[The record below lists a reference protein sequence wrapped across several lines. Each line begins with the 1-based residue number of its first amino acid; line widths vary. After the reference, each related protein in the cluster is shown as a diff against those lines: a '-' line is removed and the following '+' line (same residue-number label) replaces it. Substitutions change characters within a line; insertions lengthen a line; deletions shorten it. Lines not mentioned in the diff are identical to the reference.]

1 MVATRINHG
10 VASGWFNTLAGAM
23 KRQFATYVKTQLN
36 STAMSPTANIGS
48 SSSELPTL
56 ATQEQTSP
64 QTPPQQ
70 SAYRSSNSSNIINN
84 SNAGKTYYY
93 RTLSA
98 ASSSSSHTTSQS
110 TSPTTEPLTGS
121 ASGAGVGVTG
131 GGGGGGVAGSGFL
144 RRYASSGGSISTPP
158 SPHLLAGLDRRHR
171 SPDPPPR
178 YNRGQSP
185 LLLRK
190 NLLELG
196 GGGQTPGSPMLQ
208 RR

>member
-1 MVATRINHG
+1 
-10 VASGWFNTLAGAM
+10 M

-36 STAMSPTANIGS
+36 STATSPMANT
-48 SSSELPTL
+48 SEEV
-56 ATQEQTSP
+56 QSP

-70 SAYRSSNSSNIINN
+70 HAYRTSNSSNNGSSSNIIGNNN
-84 SNAGKTYYY
+84 SNSTVGKTYYY

-110 TSPTTEPLTGS
+110 TSPTTEPLTAA
-121 ASGAGVGVTG
+121 ASGAAGTGVGA
-131 GGGGGGVAGSGFL
+131 GGGVATSGFL

>member
-1 MVATRINHG
+1 
-10 VASGWFNTLAGAM
+10 M

-36 STAMSPTANIGS
+36 STATSPMAPTS
-48 SSSELPTL
+48 SSNSSNSEQQQQQPPPAAALGGL
-56 ATQEQTSP
+56 DVLSP
-64 QTPPQQ
+64 QTPPQPP
-70 SAYRSSNSSNIINN
+70 AYRSSSSISNN
-84 SNAGKTYYY
+84 SNSNISNSNSNFGKTFYY

-110 TSPTTEPLTGS
+110 TSPTTEPLTGT
-121 ASGAGVGVTG
+121 ASGTGAAGAG
-131 GGGGGGVAGSGFL
+131 GGIATSGFL

-196 GGGQTPGSPMLQ
+196 GQTPGSPMLQ